1 MSKEATQKSG
11 VPQIIKSD
19 VALKLAERWV
29 NNMTKVAE
37 DEQTEAKSE
46 GRPSR
51 LGLGAKFS
59 HQMRP
64 GLSNDPVERK
74 LYANLQSGKRK
85 AAKDAEESG
94 LTARDPGGDS
104 DIDDEL
110 ESRASAFAKKRPI
123 TPPVSLT
130 MKKKRR

>member
-1 MSKEATQKSG
+1 MSGEATQKSG
-11 VPQIIKSD
+11 VPQIIKSN
-19 VALKLAERWV
+19 VALKLAEQWV

-37 DEQTEAKSE
+37 DEQTEAESD

-59 HQMRP
+59 CQMRP
-64 GLSNDPVERK
+64 GPLNDPVERK
-74 LYANLQSGKRK
+74 LFANLQSGKRK

-94 LTARDPGGDS
+94 PTARDPGGDS

-110 ESRASAFAKKRPI
+110 ESRASAFAKKRAI
-123 TPPVSLT
+123 APPVPVT